1 MSAAAR
7 LRSSAAAVEAP
18 LLPLVAIAVFVV
30 FVGAT
35 LAVAGNT
42 LGYDFAAYRM
52 AGTRFLDGL
61 PIYDRSPD
69 AAGGYGLF
77 LYPPP
82 FVLLAVP
89 FALLPSGIATIVWL
103 GVVVAALLVA
113 LAILPVDARTR
124 WLVLL
129 LAGLS
134 WPVVYAIKLGQAGP
148 LVLLAFA
155 VGWRALDRP
164 TGLGLSAALGT
175 ILKLQPAIVLPWS
188 ALTGRWRAAATGLV
202 ALAVAAVVATLVVGI
217 QPWSDY
223 VALLRG
229 VNDPITTAHN
239 FTPGALAYQS
249 GLTVPAAAVLQ
260 AVSSVAVVVVML
272 VAIRWSTA
280 PASYVAL
287 VPASQLLSP
296 VLWDHYALLLLLP
309 TAYLLARGQ
318 AWAILIPLATST
330 PLLVV
335 TPPGAYPVVF
345 WIALIAAVSVGRS
358 ERFEAAR

>member
-7 LRSSAAAVEAP
+7 LRSSAGAVEAP
-18 LLPLVAIAVFVV
+18 VPPLLAVGVFVV

-89 FALLPSGIATIVWL
+89 FALLPSGLATAVWL
-103 GVVVAALLVA
+103 GIVVAALLVA
-113 LAILPVDARTR
+113 IAILPVDVRTR

-134 WPVVYAIKLGQAGP
+134 WPVAYAIKLGQAGP

-155 VGWRALDRP
+155 VGWRAIDRP
-164 TGLGLSAALGT
+164 IGLGLATALGT
-175 ILKLQPAIVLPWS
+175 IVKLQPALVLPWS

-202 ALAVAAVVATLVVGI
+202 VLAGAGVVATVVLGT
-217 QPWSDY
+217 QPWFDY

-239 FTPGALAYQS
+239 FTPGAVAYQS
-249 GLTVPAAAVLQ
+249 GLSAPAAALVQ
-260 AVSSVAVVVVML
+260 AVSSVAVIVVVL
-272 VAIRWSTA
+272 VAIRWSSA
-280 PASYVAL
+280 PASYVGL

-296 VLWDHYALLLLLP
+296 VLWDHYALLLLVP
-309 TAYLLARGQ
+309 SAYLLARRHT
-318 AWAILIPLATST
+318 WAMLIPLATSI
-330 PLLVV
+330 PLLMV
-335 TPPGAYPVVF
+335 TPPVTYPVVF
-345 WIALIAAVSVGRS
+345 WIALVAAIVVGRR
-358 ERFEAAR
+358 ERFEAGR